1 MKLYWSALALLFLG
15 ACAAPPSPGASAP
28 TPVPNPTSR
37 PAESSAESASG
48 KTIALVAHRGG
59 AGLAPENTLAS
70 FRKGLDLGAD
80 YLEMDV
86 HLTKDGVPVVIHDPT
101 IDRTTDG
108 RGRVGDMTLEQLQT
122 FNAAAKFPGGWTSKE
137 PVPTLAQVLDLA
149 KGTAVRLEIEI
160 KVAAD
165 NRPYPGIEQ
174 KVLDEV
180 ARRGMLDRV
189 RILAFEFDT
198 LKQVR
203 ALNPSV
209 QTVAL
214 MGIDYFRG
222 KDMNAPA
229 AAVDEVASFANGIG
243 VNKDL
248 LTAQLTREAQN
259 RKMLVGV
266 WTVDGDAE
274 IKKFIGMGVD
284 SITSN
289 RPDVLKQA
297 LGR

>member
-1 MKLYWSALALLFLG
+1 MRLYWSTLALALLS
-15 ACAAPPSPGASAP
+15 ACAAPTPPATPPPPASATPAP
-28 TPVPNPTSR
+28 TPTSG
-37 PAESSAESASG
+37 AAAG

-70 FRKGLDLGAD
+70 FRKGLELGAD

-86 HLTKDGVPVVIHDPT
+86 HLTRDSIPVVIHDPT

-108 RGRVGDMTLEQLQT
+108 KGRVVDMTLEALQT
-122 FNAAAKFPGGWTSKE
+122 FNAAAKFPGGWSSKE
-137 PVPTLAQVLDLA
+137 SVPTLAQVLDLA
-149 KGTAVRLEIEI
+149 KGTTARLEIEI
-160 KVAAD
+160 KVGAD

-180 ARRGMLDRV
+180 ATRGMLDRV
-189 RILAFEFDT
+189 RIMAFEFDT
-198 LKQVR
+198 LKQVK
-203 ALNPSV
+203 ALDPRV

-214 MGIDYFRG
+214 MTTDYIRG

-229 AAVDEVASFANGIG
+229 AIVDDVESFANGIG

-274 IKKFIGMGVD
+274 IKKFIDMGVD

-289 RPDVLKQA
+289 RPDLLKQA